1 MSSVEDISERTRLL
15 ALATIA
21 PLAWGTTYV
30 ITATVLPPDR
40 PLFSA
45 AMRALPAG
53 LVLLAVTRTL
63 PPPGWRL
70 KAVVLGLCN
79 IGLFFPLVFLGAYR
93 LPGGLAATLQAVSP
107 LVVMALAVL
116 ILGERP
122 GVRAVLAGLVGL
134 LGVGLLVLRAPQTP
148 DALGLA
154 GALGSV
160 LVSGLGF
167 VLVRRWRPPVGMLTL
182 VSWQLVVGGVLLV
195 PLALLVEGAP
205 PALDAP
211 AVAGYLWLGGVAT
224 VLAYVCWFSA
234 LSRLPAGNVAL
245 VGLLNPVMGTVLGVA
260 VLAESFGPAQA
271 VGTALVVGSVLAARG
286 PASADGDLDGVRGLP
301 AVGVDDAEPVLADLP
316 GLDVGGE
323 GAVADHDRDVEVLP
337 GARLQALDLEDGT
350 LALRVGAAEVD
361 ALHRADGRG
370 ADAEVDALVLAR
382 GRARLP

>member
-1 MSSVEDISERTRLL
+1 MEDISQRTRLL
-15 ALATIA
+15 ALAAVA

-30 ITATVLPPDR
+30 ITATALPPDR

-70 KAVVLGLCN
+70 RALVLGLCN

-134 LGVGLLVLRAPQTP
+134 LGVGLLVLRAPQVP
-148 DALGLA
+148 DAVGLA

-167 VLVRRWRPPVGMLTL
+167 VLVRRWRPPVGMLTM

-205 PALDAP
+205 PALDAS
-211 AVAGYLWLGGVAT
+211 AVAGYGWLGGVAT
-224 VLAYVCWFSA
+224 VLAYVCWFGA
-234 LSRLPAGNVAL
+234 LSRLPAGDVAL
-245 VGLLNPVMGTVLGVA
+245 VGLLNPVMGTVLGVV

-271 VGTALVVGSVLAARG
+271 VGTALVLGSVLAARG
-286 PASADGDLDGVRGLP
+286 RGPDSADRDLDGVRGLP
-301 AVGVDDAEPVLADLP
+301 AVGVDDPEPVLADLS
-316 GLDVGGE
+316 GLHVGGE

-337 GARLQALDLEDGT
+337 GARLQALDLEHRA
-350 LALRVGAAEVD
+350 LALGVGAAEVD

-370 ADAEVDALVLAR
+370 ADAEVDAVLLAR
-382 GRARLP
+382 GGARRA